1 MAETLSPL
9 AKKIEDIINAVWK
22 AQKFGRRLRI
32 NKDELLDILRQ
43 VTALEQGN
51 KKTPVQAPKEPIT
64 EASKAPVGEVPTP
77 LQGDGIAAVAAS
89 PELVKAMLPEAPAL
103 KKTTPQKKGS

>member
-51 KKTPVQAPKEPIT
+51 KKTPVQAPKEPNT
-64 EASKAPVGEVPTP
+64 EASKAPVGEV
-77 LQGDGIAAVAAS
+77 